1 MSTTETVQEV
11 SPLERTI
18 ELTVAAKEVE
28 AATDARLARMG
39 KTLKIAGFRPG
50 KVPAKVVKQHHGLQA
65 REEALNELVG
75 RAYGE
80 AITASLLE
88 GANAA
93 KNALAGIASTTQ
105 SNAMDALAKLQ
116 KS

>member
-1 MSTTETVQEV
+1 MSTTETVQEA

-50 KVPAKVVKQHHGLQA
+50 KVP
-65 REEALNELVG
+65 
-75 RAYGE
+75 
-80 AITASLLE
+80 
-88 GANAA
+88 
-93 KNALAGIASTTQ
+93 
-105 SNAMDALAKLQ
+105 
-116 KS
+116 